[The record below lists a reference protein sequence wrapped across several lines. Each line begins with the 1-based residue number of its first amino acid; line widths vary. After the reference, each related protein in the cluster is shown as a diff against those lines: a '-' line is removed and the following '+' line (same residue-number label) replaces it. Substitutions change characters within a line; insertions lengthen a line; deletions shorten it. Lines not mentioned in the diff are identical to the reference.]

1 MKKSPEST
9 LFALALASFAAFAPA
24 CGDDDNSS
32 PPCAEP
38 PAGDGGSGAE
48 SPAGDGGSGA
58 ESSGDGGSGTA
69 GAGGQPVGD
78 EDRDSD
84 RDGVTARAG
93 DCDDFNNTIYPGAE
107 ERNLD
112 SIDSDCDGADAP
124 PKTLVWSGEPGPDL
138 VDAVALMDADGDGQ
152 ISFDEFSAACAESA
166 MLMGDARPGVVQVH
180 ASCAGTNSC
189 RGMVYQTWN
198 EIYDHSC
205 RAVNGCAG
213 WSCVETAED
222 QDRDGPASF
231 AAAGCNHCH
240 SGPEGTFTVQVPPGE
255 DVSEFVADFWDRR
268 SDLYLQSVIAFG
280 IDGVAS
286 EGTAYSNMPG
296 AYHLLSRA
304 EMDGLI
310 AHLRTLTPE
319 GESFEQ
325 VPPADPIDPGN

>member
-1 MKKSPEST
+1 MIVKKSPEST

-24 CGDDDNSS
+24 CGDDDAS
-32 PPCAEP
+32 PP
-38 PAGDGGSGAE
+38 GAE
-48 SPAGDGGSGA
+48 SPAGTGGSGA

-78 EDRDSD
+78 EDSDHD
-84 RDGVTARAG
+84 RDGVTPRAG
-93 DCDDFNNTIYPGAE
+93 DCDDFNNTIHPGAD

-112 SIDSDCDGADAP
+112 SIDSDCDGSDAP
-124 PKTLVWSGEPGPDL
+124 AKTLVWSGEPGPDL

-166 MLMGDARPGVVQVH
+166 MLMGTARPGVVQVH

-222 QDRDGPASF
+222 QGRDGPASF

-255 DVSEFVADFWDRR
+255 EVSEFLTDFWDRR
-268 SDLYLQSVIAFG
+268 SDLYLQSIIAFG

-310 AHLRTLTPE
+310 AHLRTLTPD
-319 GESFEQ
+319 GENFEQ
-325 VPPADPIDPGN
+325 VPPADPIDPGD